1 VITVNQVAAVVEKT
15 FKEFSRDK
23 MQIFWTFAVPL
34 FFLIV
39 FPLMFYV
46 DAPKETMSNL
56 KGGLTVTMVT
66 LLIMTAGQSNLP
78 GSIASDKGQGLYLK
92 MASMPIKP
100 WKEAFGRVLAVW
112 IFSSVG
118 AILVLLFGL
127 IYGAKL
133 SCGLIETLES
143 LGFVLITCFASVGIG
158 LTIASFVKGE
168 SAATHTGVAI
178 TLLTCFVGGMVAPY
192 SSLPALLQTFA
203 RIHPICSANA
213 SIVFLLEGE
222 DFVGYNPL
230 NTGQICFTMISAL
243 LIFIMGFALYS
254 KRCWRKK

>member
-1 VITVNQVAAVVEKT
+1 MNQVAAVVEKT
-15 FKEFSRDK
+15 FKEFLRDK
-23 MQIFWTFAVPL
+23 MEIFWTFAVPL

-39 FPLMFYV
+39 LPLMFYV
-46 DAPKETMSNL
+46 DAPKEVISNL
-56 KGGLTVTMVT
+56 KGGLTLTMVIF
-66 LLIMTAGQSNLP
+66 LIMTAGQANLP
-78 GSIASDKGQGLYLK
+78 GSIASDKGRGLYLK

-100 WKEAFGRVLAVW
+100 WKEALGRVLAVW
-112 IFSSVG
+112 IFSSIG
-118 AILVLLFGL
+118 AILVLLVGL

-133 SCGLIETLES
+133 SCGLIDALES
-143 LGFVLITCFASVGIG
+143 LGFVLITFFASVGIG
-158 LTIASFVKGE
+158 LTIAAFVKGE

-178 TLLTCFVGGMVAPY
+178 TLLTYFLGGMVVSY

-230 NTGQICFTMISAL
+230 NTGQICFTIMSSL
-243 LIFIMGFALYS
+243 LIFIIGFALYS
-254 KRCWRKK
+254 KFCWRKK

>member
-1 VITVNQVAAVVEKT
+1 MNQVAAVVEKT
-15 FKEFSRDK
+15 VKEFLRDK
-23 MQIFWTFAVPL
+23 MEIFWTFAVPL

-39 FPLMFYV
+39 IPLVFYV
-46 DAPKETMSNL
+46 DAPKEVMPNL
-56 KGGLTVTMVT
+56 KGGLTLTMVT
-66 LLIMTAGQSNLP
+66 LLIMTAGQANLP
-78 GSIASDKGQGLYLK
+78 GSIASDKGRGLYLK
-92 MASMPIKP
+92 MASMPVKP
-100 WKEAFGRVLAVW
+100 WKEALGRVLAVW
-112 IFSSVG
+112 IFSSIG

-133 SCGLIETLES
+133 SCGLIDTLES
-143 LGFVLITCFASVGIG
+143 LGFMLITFFASVGIG

-178 TLLTCFVGGMVAPY
+178 TLLTYFLGGMVVSH

-222 DFVGYNPL
+222 GFVGYNPL
-230 NTGQICFTMISAL
+230 NTGQICFTIMSSL
-243 LIFIMGFALYS
+243 FIFIVGFALYS
-254 KRCWRKK
+254 KFCWRKK